1 MANCQTQNTH
11 YHTHIHARA
20 LAHRIQDDLGHAAR
34 RLMQRAK
41 VVTLRLTTRCFAHK
55 ILLSKGTGVR
65 YRHPRRC
72 ATSLRPLTSYCG
84 R

>member
-55 ILLSKGTGVR
+55 ILSKGTMSQALPARG
-65 YRHPRRC
+65 P
-72 ATSLRPLTSYCG
+72 
-84 R
+84 